1 MSTSRLDYFLDL
13 GKSHNLSG
21 TELLTFAR
29 QMVNEEREERAKER
43 EQKVNE
49 MKLLKEREELERQ
62 KKEFEARLESDRL
75 KLLHQQEIEKVAMQK
90 EQESIE
96 HARQMDLRRLELERL
111 QIENEAKLR
120 QEEIA
125 VRRQESVNVA
135 SDSNT
140 SLVNQN
146 TNWFGRRFDL
156 GIGLFDNNPENLD
169 AFVNRFEAIAKSYEL
184 PTKLWAIEFSKALQG
199 TSLQTYELLDTES
212 KMDYDCLIQ
221 ALRKRHGITE
231 GSYRKLFRNSRPD
244 KNERLSDFVLRL
256 RHYLKSW
263 LDKSHLPA
271 TYDGLFELIVS
282 QAFYQSLDKP
292 VQTFLRENGRMSL
305 EELIIKAQNY
315 VDAHPSFDR
324 TKPNTGKNGQN
335 FKGNKS
341 RDDDKE
347 AKASGQSAINSG
359 PKGQNSFSNERGP
372 KVKCF
377 RCGKIGHKSFDCKQ
391 QNVNRDA
398 TIPKSAAC
406 QTIDNNSTNGRADK
420 VIGGDDIFP
429 TVAVACDRNQEIFL
443 RDLKYPFKGK
453 ALIDGQSVNYM
464 RDTGSTLTIVQDRF
478 VKNDQF
484 TGNKISV
491 LLADRCVR
499 YLPEAKVH
507 ISCPCFT
514 GDIKVLVM
522 ENPVYP
528 LIIGNNVYQNDD
540 SSDGITATDDDDT
553 DYHPVVKTMI
563 FDNSMRVKPHSRFEE
578 NEIQAIDKPETTKS
592 CLSKAEFGG
601 NVDHR
606 SHGTEIVNAV
616 QTRAQAKA
624 ESKSIRSL
632 KHTKIDALNLSPV
645 EFKKMQQEDQTLKKY
660 WDLAK
665 LEVTDDDQK
674 AKFLIKDDVLYREY
688 KSGPNDDIIEQIVVP
703 KCLSERVILYAHE
716 TSLSGHMG
724 INATYKKLCTNFFI
738 PGAMNQCRRLIL
750 SCLLCQQGANRSAG
764 SKAPLQSLP
773 IISEPF
779 HTVYIDLVGKIEPS
793 SADGH
798 SYILTLIDNATH
810 FATAVALKR
819 TDSVTIAE
827 ALMKQFDLVG
837 YPRYI
842 YSDNGSNLS
851 SEILKEIYKTF
862 GIDMKNTPV
871 YWPRANLVERQHAV
885 IKMIMRKLVNEQPR
899 QWHRYLDALMFAI
912 RTTPNASGYS
922 PFELLFGR
930 QARTHLTFLK
940 ELWSGR
946 NDDPEVKTT
955 YQYVLDL
962 QNRIAETCEFAQNEL
977 SKVRDRNFK
986 YFNRNAKLRK
996 FKPNDKVWV
1005 LNTKTQGKFD
1015 FNWIGP
1021 AIVLER
1027 RGQVCYKIKFDNG
1040 HERLY
1045 HINML
1050 KPFVSREKT
1059 QFVDQTNKSLN
1070 SDTDVVDSEAELDD
1084 IGISAAVM
1092 GLVED
1097 SDCDDDVCSDVNS
1110 IRLEEQAGKIEIA
1123 NVEQTET
1130 WKDVKVNPQLSK
1142 DEQRIIW
1149 DLVEEYSDIFSDVPT
1164 PTNLVTYDIK
1174 LKSDEPIRQK
1184 PYKIP
1189 VHLVNTVEKELE
1201 KMLKLGWIERS
1212 DSPYASPMVIVKKRD
1227 SPEVRICV
1235 SYKRLNAITVID
1247 PTPQPDMEDILA
1259 KLGSSKI
1266 FTSVDAC
1273 KGFYAIKMEETAKK
1287 YTSFVTPRDSYC
1299 FNVCPFGLVNAPS
1312 VYARLT
1318 RKLLEGTT
1326 NVENF
1331 VDDILAHNSDFQG
1344 HLVTL
1349 KDLFDR
1355 VRKANI
1361 KLKPS
1366 KVRIGFSELTF
1377 LGQIVGNGT
1386 VRPTQENVEKIINAP
1401 IPRTKK
1407 GVRSL
1412 CGMVNWLRKFIPDA
1426 AKLLK
1431 PLNDLLSNRQSD
1443 IIAWGIE
1450 QQEAWDRIKIIL
1462 TTQPVLS
1469 LYDPRKDHVLATDA
1483 SNDFI
1488 GGTLLQREDD
1498 GELHPVM
1505 YASRKCQDRE
1515 TRYDIQ
1521 NKEMLA
1527 IVWCCSRFYRFI
1539 YGAPF
1544 TIQTDC
1550 CALSMLNGKL
1560 SNNPRVV
1567 RWQLYLQSFN
1577 FRVEIIRGK
1586 DNPVADYLS
1595 RQGT

>member
-1 MSTSRLDYFLDL
+1 MSTSRLDYYLNL
-13 GKSHNLSG
+13 GKSHDLSG
-21 TELLTFAR
+21 AELIAFAK
-29 QMVNEEREERAKER
+29 QMVNDERDDRVKER
-43 EQKVNE
+43 QQK
-49 MKLLKEREELERQ
+49 ELEA
-62 KKEFEARLESDRL
+62 KLESEKL
-75 KLLHQQEIEKVAMQK
+75 KLLHQQEIEK
-90 EQESIE
+90 ESLE
-96 HARQMDLRRLELERL
+96 HTRQMDLRKLELERL
-111 QIENEAKLR
+111 RIENEAKLR

-125 VRRQESVNVA
+125 AKLQESISVS
-135 SDSNT
+135 SDNE
-140 SLVNQN
+140 SLAAQN

-156 GIGLFDNNPENLD
+156 GIGHFDNNAENLD

-199 TSLQTYELLDTES
+199 TALQIYELLDTES

-221 ALRKRHGITE
+221 ALRKRFGITE
-231 GSYRKLFRNSRPD
+231 GSYRKLFRNSRPEE
-244 KNERLSDFVLRL
+244 NERLSDFVLRL
-256 RHYLKSW
+256 KHYLKSW
-263 LDKSHLPA
+263 LQKSGLPA
-271 TYDGLFELIVS
+271 TYEGLFELMVS
-282 QAFYQSLDKP
+282 QAFYQSLSKP
-292 VQTFLRENGRMSL
+292 VQTFLRENGKMSL
-305 EELIIKAQNY
+305 EELITKAQNY
-315 VDAHPSFDR
+315 VDAHPGGSFDR
-324 TKPNTGKNGQN
+324 TKPNVGKNGQN
-335 FKGNKS
+335 MKSNKP
-341 RDDDKE
+341 RDEDKE
-347 AKASGQSAINSG
+347 HVVSRQNVTNHGQKA
-359 PKGQNSFSNERGP
+359 QNSFTNERGSRI
-372 KVKCF
+372 KCF

-391 QNVNRDA
+391 QTDNKTEKWNRDA
-398 TIPKSAAC
+398 TIPKTAAC
-406 QTIDNNSTNGRADK
+406 QIIDNHANNGSSDK

-429 TVAVACDRNQEIFL
+429 TVAVTCNGNQEIFL
-443 RDLKYPFKGK
+443 HDLKYPFKGK
-453 ALIDGQSVNYM
+453 ALIDGQSVTYM
-464 RDTGSTLTIVQDRF
+464 RDTGSTLTIVQDKF

-507 ISCPCFT
+507 ISCPCFN
-514 GDIKVLVM
+514 GNIKVLVM

-528 LIIGNNVYQNDD
+528 LIIGNDIYQNDD
-540 SSDGITATDDDDT
+540 ADGKITTDDDDEI
-553 DYHPVVKTMI
+553 DFRPVVKTMI
-563 FDNSMRVKPHSRFEE
+563 FDNSQLVKPFSRFEGKE
-578 NEIQAIDKPETTKS
+578 EQVIVTKEMIKPSIPKVDLEGYPDLGSPDID
-592 CLSKAEFGG
+592 
-601 NVDHR
+601 
-606 SHGTEIVNAV
+606 IVNAV
-616 QTRAQAKA
+616 QTRAQTKA

-645 EFKKMQQEDQTLKKY
+645 EFKKLQQEDETLKKY

-665 LEVTDDDQK
+665 SEVTDDGHK
-674 AKFLIKDDVLYREY
+674 AKFLIKEDILYREY
-688 KSGPNDDIIEQIVVP
+688 KPGPNYDVIEQIVVP

-716 TSLSGHMG
+716 TTLSGHMG

-738 PGAMNQCRRLIL
+738 PGAMNQCRRLVL
-750 SCLLCQQGANRSAG
+750 SCLQCQQGANRSVG
-764 SKAPLQSLP
+764 GKAPLQSLP

-798 SYILTLIDNATH
+798 SYILTLIDSATH
-810 FATAVALKR
+810 FAIAVALKR

-827 ALMKQFDLVG
+827 ALMRQFDLVG

-842 YSDNGSNLS
+842 HSDNGSNLS
-851 SEILKEIYKTF
+851 SDILKEIYKTF

-871 YWPRANLVERQHAV
+871 YWPRANLVERQHAI
-885 IKMIMRKLVNEQPR
+885 IKTIMRKLVSEQPR

-912 RTTPNASGYS
+912 RTTPNVSGYS
-922 PFELLFGR
+922 SFELLFGR

-940 ELWSGR
+940 ELWSGH

-977 SKVRDRNFK
+977 SKVRDRNFR

-996 FKPNDKVWV
+996 FKPDDKVWV

-1015 FNWIGP
+1015 FNWVGP
-1021 AIVLER
+1021 ATVLER

-1050 KPFVSREKT
+1050 KPFISREKMEIEDRT
-1059 QFVDQTNKSLN
+1059 KN
-1070 SDTDVVDSEAELDD
+1070 SSNNETDDNDSETELDD
-1084 IGISAAVM
+1084 IGINAAVM

-1097 SDCDDDVCSDVNS
+1097 SDCDDDLSCDVNS
-1110 IRLEEQAGKIEIA
+1110 IRLEEQAGKINVA

-1130 WKDVKVNPQLSK
+1130 WRDVKVNPELTD

-1149 DLVEEYSDIFSDVPT
+1149 DLIEEYGDIFSDVPT
-1164 PTNLVTYDIK
+1164 PTNLITFDIK
-1174 LKSDEPIRQK
+1174 LKSDEPIKQK

-1212 DSPYASPMVIVKKRD
+1212 DSPYTSPMVIVKKRD
-1227 SPEVRICV
+1227 SPEIRICV

-1247 PTPQPDMEDILA
+1247 PTPQPDIEDILA

-1266 FTSVDAC
+1266 YSTFDAC
-1273 KGFYAIKMEETAKK
+1273 KGFYAIKMEENAKK
-1287 YTSFVTPRDSYC
+1287 YTSFVTPRDCYC

-1318 RKLLEGTT
+1318 RKLLEGAT

-1331 VDDILAHNSDFQG
+1331 VDDILAHNSDLQS
-1344 HLVTL
+1344 HLDTL
-1349 KDLFDR
+1349 RDLFER
-1355 VRKANI
+1355 IRKANI
-1361 KLKPS
+1361 KLKPT

-1377 LGQIVGNGT
+1377 LGQVVGRGT
-1386 VRPTQENVEKIINAP
+1386 VRPTQENVDKILNAP

-1407 GVRSL
+1407 GVKSL
-1412 CGMVNWLRKFIPDA
+1412 CGMVNWLRKFVPGA

-1443 IIAWGIE
+1443 VITWGNE
-1450 QQEAWDRIKIIL
+1450 QQEAWDKIKIIL

-1469 LYDPRKDHVLATDA
+1469 LYDPNKEHVLMTDA
-1483 SNDFI
+1483 SQDFV
-1488 GGTLLQREDD
+1488 GGTLMQREDD

-1577 FRVEIIRGK
+1577 FRVEIIRGS
-1586 DNPVADYLS
+1586 DNPIADFMT